1 MSNKI
6 LQINLRFNFSVAELE
21 KEFETAASHIAG
33 VPGLK
38 WKIFGVNE
46 ERSEGAGIYLFED
59 GDSLKSYLEGPIIAG
74 LKANKAFSDIT
85 MKHFDVVEKATA
97 VTRGPVKATMTS

>member
-6 LQINLRFNFSVAELE
+6 LQINFRFNLSVAELE
-21 KEFETAASHIAG
+21 EEFETVASHIKE

-38 WKIFGVNE
+38 WKIFGMNE
-46 ERSEGAGIYLFED
+46 EQREGAGIYLFED
-59 GDSLKSYLEGPIIAG
+59 GDSLKSYLEGPIVAG
-74 LKANKAFSDIT
+74 FKANKALSDIT

-97 VTRGPVKATMTS
+97 MTRGPV

>member
-6 LQINLRFNFSVAELE
+6 LQINLRFNLSVADLE
-21 KEFETAASHIAG
+21 KEFATAASHIAG

-38 WKIFGVNE
+38 WKIFGMNE
-46 ERSEGAGIYLFED
+46 ERSEGAGIYLFKD
-59 GDSLKSYLEGPIIAG
+59 DDSLKSYVEGPIVAG

-85 MKHFDVVEKATA
+85 LKYFDVVEKATA

>member
-1 MSNKI
+1 MPGKI
-6 LQINLRFNFSVAELE
+6 LQINLRFNHSVAELE
-21 KEFETAASHIAG
+21 AEFETAAGYIKE

-38 WKIFGVNE
+38 WKIFGINE

-59 GDSLKSYLEGPIIAG
+59 GDSLKSYLEGPIVAG
-74 LKANKAFSDIT
+74 FKANKALSDIT

-97 VTRGPVKATMTS
+97 MTRGPV

>member
-1 MSNKI
+1 MSGKI
-6 LQINLRFNFSVAELE
+6 LQINLRFNFSAAELE

-38 WKIFGVNE
+38 WKIFGMNE

-59 GDSLKSYLEGPIIAG
+59 GDSLKSYLEGPIVAG

-97 VTRGPVKATMTS
+97 LTRGPVTATMTS

>member
-6 LQINLRFNFSVAELE
+6 LQINFRFNLSVAELE
-21 KEFETAASHIAG
+21 EEFETVASHIKE

-38 WKIFGVNE
+38 WKIFGMNE

-59 GDSLKSYLEGPIIAG
+59 GDSLKSYLEGPIVAR
-74 LKANKAFSDIT
+74 LKSIEAFSDLT
-85 MKHFDVVEKATA
+85 MKHFDVVDKATA
-97 VTRGPVKATMTS
+97 LTRGPVT

>member
-1 MSNKI
+1 MSGKI
-6 LQINLRFNFSVAELE
+6 LQINLRFNFSAAELE
-21 KEFETAASHIAG
+21 KEFETVASHIAA

-38 WKIFGVNE
+38 WKIFGMNE

-59 GDSLKSYLEGPIIAG
+59 GDSLKSYLEGPIVAG
-74 LKANKAFSDIT
+74 LKANKAFSDISIE
-85 MKHFDVVEKATA
+85 HFDVVEKATA